1 MFLYNLIIS
10 PLQGKVEMWV
20 DMFPMDMPPPK
31 IQVDISPRKPTSW
44 ELRVIIWNTDEVVL
58 EDDAFFSGDKM
69 SDIYVKGW
77 LTGPEDSQATDVHY
91 RSLTGEGNFNWRFVF
106 PFEYLAA
113 EEKIVISKKESMFSW
128 DDSITKVPPRLTIQ
142 VWDADSFSKD
152 DFLGSIMLDLNK
164 FPRGAKTAKQC
175 NLGML
180 KTDGTVPTM
189 NLFKQKRTKGWW
201 PMYAK
206 DENDELMLQGK
217 VEAELFL
224 VTSDEAEKTPAGLGR
239 EEPSALEK
247 PT

>member
-1 MFLYNLIIS
+1 MCT
-10 PLQGKVEMWV
+10 Q
-20 DMFPMDMPPPK
+20 
-31 IQVDISPRKPTSW
+31 
-44 ELRVIIWNTDEVVL
+44 
-58 EDDAFFSGDKM
+58 
-69 SDIYVKGW
+69 
-77 LTGPEDSQATDVHY
+77 
-91 RSLTGEGNFNWRFVF
+91 
-106 PFEYLAA
+106 
-113 EEKIVISKKESMFSW
+113 
-128 DDSITKVPPRLTIQ
+128 
-142 VWDADSFSKD
+142 D
-152 DFLGSIMLDLNK
+152 DFLGSITLDLCK

-180 KTDGTVPTM
+180 KTDGTVPTL